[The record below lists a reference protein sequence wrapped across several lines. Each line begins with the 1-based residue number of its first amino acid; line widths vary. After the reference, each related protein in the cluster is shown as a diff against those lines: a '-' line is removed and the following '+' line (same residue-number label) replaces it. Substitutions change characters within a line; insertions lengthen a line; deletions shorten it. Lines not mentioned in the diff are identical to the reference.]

1 MIRID
6 AHHHL
11 WRLARGDYGWL
22 TPDLVA
28 LYRDF
33 DADALAP
40 MLAAHDIGGTVLVQ
54 AAPTVAETRFL
65 LEVAAATPFV
75 KGVVG
80 WVDMAAPDAAATIDV
95 LAADPLLK
103 GLRPMLHDLADDDFI
118 LSPAV
123 APTLQAMADRGL
135 RLDALVR
142 PRHLPQLARLRARY
156 PGLAIVVD
164 HGGKPDIAGG
174 DLDRW
179 AADLRIVA
187 ADGLSF
193 CKLSGLVT
201 EAGTGWSTE
210 TLRPVVDIILAAFG
224 PARVMWGSDWPVLTL
239 AGSYH
244 DWVAASHALLA
255 GLSADDR
262 AQVFGGT
269 AARFYGLEV

>member
-28 LYRDF
+28 LYHDF

-65 LEVAAATPFV
+65 LEVAAVTPFV

-80 WVDMAAPDAAATIDV
+80 WVDMAAPDAAATIDA
-95 LAADPLLK
+95 LAEDPLLK

-244 DWVAASHALLA
+244 DWMAASHALLA